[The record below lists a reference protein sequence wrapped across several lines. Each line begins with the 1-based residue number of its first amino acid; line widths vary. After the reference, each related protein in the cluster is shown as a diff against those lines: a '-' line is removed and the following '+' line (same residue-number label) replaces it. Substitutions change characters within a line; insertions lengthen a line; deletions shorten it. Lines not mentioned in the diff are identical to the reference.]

1 MIGMQITRIKYLILQ
16 RMPLIMKINSEKMRN
31 IFRIFL
37 LSVFSVSLSSCVNWI
52 MEAPSFTLRGIALQP
67 LSLTEM
73 NILLDLDVQNT
84 NSFNLTLK
92 SFNYKVYLRDEE
104 IGSGSLEKE
113 LLIASASTTKI
124 QAPVGAKFKDLNTI
138 MKVVLTDGDLPYKI
152 EGNAEVKTILGS
164 TRFPFTKEGR
174 INWKN

>member
-1 MIGMQITRIKYLILQ
+1 M
-16 RMPLIMKINSEKMRN
+16 MKTSSEKPGN

-37 LSVFSVSLSSCVNWI
+37 LFIFSISLASCVSWI

-67 LSLTEM
+67 VSLTEM

-84 NSFNLTLK
+84 NSFNLTLR
-92 SFNYKVYLRDEE
+92 SFDYRVYLRDEE
-104 IGSGSLEKE
+104 IGGGRLEKE
-113 LLIASASTTKI
+113 LLIASSSTTKI

-138 MKVVLTDGDLPYKI
+138 MKVILTDGDLPYKI

-164 TRFPFTKEGR
+164 TRFSFTKEGR
-174 INWKN
+174 INLKH

>member
-1 MIGMQITRIKYLILQ
+1 M
-16 RMPLIMKINSEKMRN
+16 MKFNCAKLRN

-37 LSVFSVSLSSCVNWI
+37 LFIFSIFLVSCVSWI
-52 MEAPSFTLRGIALQP
+52 MEEPSFTLRSIALRP
-67 LSLTEM
+67 VSFTEM

-104 IGSGSLEKE
+104 IGSGRLEKE
-113 LLIASASTTKI
+113 LLIASSSTTKI

-174 INWKN
+174 INLKN